1 MDSLVKHDFQELVDK
16 YLIRHRSILDIL
28 TKLSESAART
38 NRAVAKAV
46 TVCGCIRI
54 DAEKQSFPND
64 INYSDLRPYM
74 ENHVE
79 GKLCESCQDVIEN
92 EIGRTIFYLTALSNA
107 LDLDLNEVIE
117 KERKT
122 LEALGVYNLT

>member
-1 MDSLVKHDFQELVDK
+1 
-16 YLIRHRSILDIL
+16 RHRSILDIL

-54 DAEKQSFPND
+54 NAEKQSFPND

-92 EIGRTIFYLTALSNA
+92 EIGRTIFYLTAVNNA

>member
-1 MDSLVKHDFQELVDK
+1 LAANVKKSSGSGVGKFFREIRSELRKV
-16 YLIRHRSILDIL
+16 
-28 TKLSESAART
+28 
-38 NRAVAKAV
+38 V

-54 DAEKQSFPND
+54 NAEKQSFPND